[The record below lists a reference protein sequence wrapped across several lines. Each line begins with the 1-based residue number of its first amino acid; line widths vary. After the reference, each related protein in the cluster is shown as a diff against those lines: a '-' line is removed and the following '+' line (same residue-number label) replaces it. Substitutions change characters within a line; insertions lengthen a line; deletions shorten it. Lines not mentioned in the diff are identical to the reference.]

1 MVCSVEIWWPCDG
14 VENGSN
20 RVSLSLSL
28 PGDPQL
34 NEAEELSRD
43 SKARPRDFNS
53 VACSHLSKFGYEVEG
68 RNAIFPDF
76 RDGKVS
82 NFCVLNSSKIP
93 DFRDPYL

>member
-1 MVCSVEIWWPCDG
+1 MFSRDLVV

-20 RVSLSLSL
+20 RMSLSLSL

-34 NEAEELSRD
+34 NEAEELRRD

-53 VACSHLSKFGYEVEG
+53 APRSHLSKFGCEVEE

-82 NFCVLNSSKIP
+82 NFCFLNSSKIP